1 MKFKFIFL
9 VITFSSVAARADFV
23 MEEHAVFWTNL
34 NSEIITKI
42 HGDKIRIDKFA
53 NLPGSVYGISDVKTG
68 DELTLMP
75 DKKIVMKSS
84 AADVKEMAEKMKKRS
99 GNTNAVPIKP
109 VDTGKS
115 EKVDGYDTEIYTW
128 SRNDLIETMWVAK
141 DFPDYEKIKIELA
154 KMEQSSAFLSRKD
167 KEPDV
172 SVLPGMVVKKYIVG
186 SNGRTATI
194 TLVSAK
200 IEPVDPSVFEVPSG
214 YTDWK
219 SPALPNQQTSAITT
233 NK

>member
-1 MKFKFIFL
+1 MKFKSVFL
-9 VITFSSVAARADFV
+9 IITFSSAAARADFV
-23 MEEHAVFWTNL
+23 MEEHVVFANNL
-34 NSEIITKI
+34 NSEIVTKI

-75 DKKIVMKSS
+75 DKKIVMRSS
-84 AADVKEMAEKMKKRS
+84 AVDVKEMAEKMKRRL
-99 GNTNAVPIKP
+99 GDTNAVPIKL

-115 EKVDGYDTEIYTW
+115 ETVDGYDTEIYTW
-128 SRNDLIETMWVAK
+128 SRNDLVETMWVAK
-141 DFPDYEKIKIELA
+141 DFPDYEKIKLELA
-154 KMEQSSAFLSRKD
+154 KMERSSAFSSRKD
-167 KEPDV
+167 REPGV
-172 SVLPGMVVKKYIVG
+172 STLPGMVVKKYIVG
-186 SNGRTATI
+186 SNGGTATI

-214 YTDWK
+214 YTEWK
-219 SPALPNQQTSAITT
+219 SPAMPNQQTSVMT

>member
-9 VITFSSVAARADFV
+9 IIAFSSVAARADFV

-53 NLPGSVYGISDVKTG
+53 NLPGSVYGISDLKTG

-75 DKKIVMKSS
+75 DKKIVMRSS
-84 AADVKEMAEKMKKRS
+84 AADVKEMAEKMKRRS
-99 GNTNAVPIKP
+99 GNTSAVPIKV
-109 VDTGKS
+109 VDTGKT
-115 EKVDGYDTEIYTW
+115 EKMDGYDAEIYTW
-128 SRNDLIETMWVAK
+128 SRNDMTETMWVAK

-167 KEPDV
+167 IEPDV
-172 SVLPGMVVKKYIVG
+172 SALPGMIVKKYIVG
-186 SNGRTATI
+186 SNGRTATYN
-194 TLVSAK
+194 TCFSK
-200 IEPVDPSVFEVPSG
+200 NRTG
-214 YTDWK
+214 
-219 SPALPNQQTSAITT
+219 
-233 NK
+233 